1 MLGEM
6 LLSSNNPR
14 LLETA
19 KSKNTDS
26 FTLNHSS
33 TLIVTKKLFS
43 TLPKQYNFI
52 LLEAGQ
58 LNEKEPDTK
67 LDQTWTLIKYILEL
81 LKKPQFRNLRE
92 GFAAVQI
99 EGSQDQQKGNLDRH
113 GVLNIAQ
120 VQVEQLKLQ
129 QCAKLMQNHTA
140 PQKWCDTMLKGATRT
155 RTPTSNVDTMLK
167 AATRTR
173 TPTSNVAPTCALAL
187 YCAGKSSP

>member
-33 TLIVTKKLFS
+33 IS
-43 TLPKQYNFI
+43 CY
-52 LLEAGQ
+52 
-58 LNEKEPDTK
+58 KEVIFYFAKTIQ
-67 LDQTWTLIKYILEL
+67 LDQTWTLIKYIPEL

-92 GFAAVQI
+92 GFPAVQI

-155 RTPTSNVDTMLK
+155 RTPTSNVDTMSK
-167 AATRTR
+167 VAMRTR
-173 TPTSNVAPTCALAL
+173 TPTSNVAPTCAVAL